1 MPSDP
6 VVSEKTASKTEEPD
20 LAFLRYDTGDVTNWP
35 DYRFPLH
42 HSFDTPDVPPEIIG
56 PFTADDIPIE
66 E

>member
-1 MPSDP
+1 MPPEP
-6 VVSEKTASKTEEPD
+6 VVSEKMTPKTEEPD
-20 LAFLRYDTGDVTNWP
+20 LAFLRYDTGDVKTWP
-35 DYRFPLH
+35 DYRFPLD